1 MAKRPRVVTVSR
13 PVVRPL
19 FDDIEARLM
28 AAGREVVP
36 YRTPDDFTAE
46 PSALTEA
53 DILLAAGDVPCT
65 RARMEGAPRLRAV
78 ISPFTGTEGF
88 DESAATD
95 LGILV
100 ANGQTPENSES
111 MAEATILLMLASLY
125 DLHGTEAVLRAA
137 VPRPAHSRAFMLRG
151 KTVGMIGYGNIARAM
166 TQRLTGWGVRLLAW
180 SRRPDPA
187 APDVTWVE
195 LDDLL
200 RDSDIVCVLL
210 SLNAG
215 TRGLLDAARLRQLKP
230 AAVLINTAR
239 GGIID
244 ETALVELARERP
256 AMRIALDTF
265 ATEPLPADSPLRE
278 LTNTILTPHMLGHTV
293 ESHAVLPGVAVDAI
307 AKILSGEPPLYVRN
321 PEVIP
326 TWRRR
331 WSPHEAL

>member
-1 MAKRPRVVTVSR
+1 
-13 PVVRPL
+13 
-19 FDDIEARLM
+19 
-28 AAGREVVP
+28 
-36 YRTPDDFTAE
+36 
-46 PSALTEA
+46 
-53 DILLAAGDVPCT
+53 
-65 RARMEGAPRLRAV
+65 
-78 ISPFTGTEGF
+78 
-88 DESAATD
+88 
-95 LGILV
+95 
-100 ANGQTPENSES
+100 
-111 MAEATILLMLASLY
+111 
-125 DLHGTEAVLRAA
+125 
-137 VPRPAHSRAFMLRG
+137 
-151 KTVGMIGYGNIARAM
+151 
-166 TQRLTGWGVRLLAW
+166 
-180 SRRPDPA
+180 
-187 APDVTWVE
+187 

-200 RDSDIVCVLL
+200 RDSDVVCVLL